1 MDQTTKTLRAKIRSN
16 LISVLT
22 MICNQGIPLL
32 FPSHSFYQW
41 LRPSDSKTYFQDY
54 ADIKQEEAGTCQHL
68 DVNSEFS
75 EKLKLVIRFSSGFSH
90 LWSL

>member
-1 MDQTTKTLRAKIRSN
+1 MDQTAKSLQAKIRSN

-41 LRPSDSKTYFQDY
+41 LCPSDSETHFRDE
-54 ADIKQEEAGTCQHL
+54 ADIKQEEAGNCQHL
-68 DVNSEFS
+68 EVNSEFS
-75 EKLKLVIRFSSGFSH
+75 EKLKLVIRFF
-90 LWSL
+90 